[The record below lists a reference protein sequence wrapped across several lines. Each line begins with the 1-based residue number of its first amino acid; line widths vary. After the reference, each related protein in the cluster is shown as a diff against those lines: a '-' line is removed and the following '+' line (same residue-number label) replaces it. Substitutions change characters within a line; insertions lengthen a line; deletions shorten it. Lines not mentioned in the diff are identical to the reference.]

1 MATVTARYALERT
14 GGTLTLEY
22 RIDNA
27 GEIAVREALE
37 ADDERSGVPDMMRF
51 GMRLRMPAAFDRIDY
66 YGRGPWENYADRKD
80 GALLGRYRQT
90 VEEQFY
96 PYIRPQETGTKT
108 DVRRW
113 RQHDPAGRG
122 VEITAAAPFS
132 ASALH
137 YAQEALDEGLSKRQ
151 GHSPEVEADDA
162 VWLTI
167 DKAQYGLGGIDS
179 WGQITEPE
187 YRLPYG
193 DYEFRFL
200 IRPVR

>member
-1 MATVTARYALERT
+1 M
-14 GGTLTLEY
+14 
-22 RIDNA
+22 
-27 GEIAVREALE
+27 
-37 ADDERSGVPDMMRF
+37 
-51 GMRLRMPAAFDRIDY
+51 
-66 YGRGPWENYADRKD
+66 
-80 GALLGRYRQT
+80 
-90 VEEQFY
+90 
-96 PYIRPQETGTKT
+96 
-108 DVRRW
+108 RRW

>member
-1 MATVTARYALERT
+1 MASGKKGLGGGLSNLFGDTTVVDLKTETSA
-14 GGTLTLEY
+14 
-22 RIDNA
+22 DSVSK
-27 GEIAVREALE
+27 IAV
-37 ADDERSGVPDMMRF
+37 S
-51 GMRLRMPAAFDRIDY
+51 RIEPNP
-66 YGRGPWENYADRKD
+66 GQPRK
-80 GALLGRYRQT
+80 
-90 VEEQFY
+90 VF
-96 PYIRPQETGTKT
+96 
-108 DVRRW
+108 
-113 RQHDPAGRG
+113 
-122 VEITAAAPFS
+122 
-132 ASALH
+132 
-137 YAQEALDEGLSKRQ
+137 AQEALDEGLSKRQ